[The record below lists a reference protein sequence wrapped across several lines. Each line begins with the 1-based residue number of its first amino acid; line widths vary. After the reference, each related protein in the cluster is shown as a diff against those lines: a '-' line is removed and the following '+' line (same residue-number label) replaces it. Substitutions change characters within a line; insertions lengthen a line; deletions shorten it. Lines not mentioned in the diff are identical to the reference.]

1 MSKPKIAIVGL
12 GVIGGSLGLA
22 LRKAGVD
29 YELIGHDR
37 DPGMARSASKAGAV
51 HKTEWNL
58 IAAIEDA
65 DAIILAL
72 PLDAIEKTLAPIA
85 QYLKTGVVVTDTA
98 SVKSPVMTW
107 AKELLPDHVSFIG
120 GNPILPTGKSGLDLD
135 ADLFQGG
142 VYCLTPAPNA
152 APVAL
157 DFMTGLAGL
166 IGAQPFFLDA
176 DEHDGLIAGA
186 EHLPVVVAAALVQ
199 ATEGAVSWRE
209 MRKVAGAAYE
219 SVAYLGTG
227 ESAAYRDAC
236 LSNSANIVRWIDEF
250 TQSLAELRAQIA
262 GGDAEDL
269 DETFR
274 QALEMRR
281 TWARERQ
288 RMEWDK
294 AEQRMGESPKSGGF
308 LRQAILGGGLP
319 PARKDEGKKEPKTR

>member
-1 MSKPKIAIVGL
+1 MSKPKIAIIGL
-12 GVIGGSLGLA
+12 GVIGASLGLA
-22 LRKAGVD
+22 LRKAEAD

-37 DPGMARSASKAGAV
+37 DPGMSRSASKAGAV

-72 PLDAIEKTLAPIA
+72 PPNAIEKTLKPIA
-85 QYLKTGVVVTDTA
+85 QYLKTGAVVTDTA
-98 SVKSPVMTW
+98 SVKVPVMAW
-107 AKELLPDHVSFIG
+107 AKELLPEHASFIG
-120 GNPILPTGKSGLDLD
+120 GNPILPAGKSGLDLD

-142 VYCLTPAPNA
+142 VYCLTPSPTA

-157 DFMTGLAGL
+157 DFMTGVASL

-176 DEHDGLIAGA
+176 AEHDGLIAGA
-186 EHLPVVVAAALVQ
+186 EHLPMVVAAALVH
-199 ATEGAVSWRE
+199 ATQGAVSWRE

-236 LSNSANIVRWIDEF
+236 LSNAANIVRWIDEF
-250 TQSLAELRAQIA
+250 TQSLAELRAQISDR
-262 GGDAEDL
+262 DAEGL

-281 TWARERQ
+281 AWARERQ
-288 RMEWDK
+288 RKEWDR
-294 AEQRMGESPKSGGF
+294 AEQRIGETPKGGGF
-308 LRQAILGGGLP
+308 LKQAILGGGLP
-319 PARKDEGKKEPKTR
+319 SVRRDEGKKEPKKR